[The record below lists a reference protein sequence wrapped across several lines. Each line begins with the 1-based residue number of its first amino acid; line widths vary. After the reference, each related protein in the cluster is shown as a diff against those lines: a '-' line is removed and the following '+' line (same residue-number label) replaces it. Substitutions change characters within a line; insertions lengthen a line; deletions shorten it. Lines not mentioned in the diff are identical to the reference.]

1 MSFPQSLTNAVKF
14 LEKSDS
20 RSRTSPPTSIFTL
33 TLNTHTHFVPYG
45 LDLSNF
51 IDDFQVIR
59 NLHAVLQ
66 NQLF

>member
-1 MSFPQSLTNAVKF
+1 MIISKQKRPMRCIDLLYLS
-14 LEKSDS
+14 
-20 RSRTSPPTSIFTL
+20 
-33 TLNTHTHFVPYG
+33 VPYG